1 MKFAKYFAW
10 LLLVAGVGQ
19 IGFALTQSSPR
30 AVDGIYC
37 DYLAGSWHCQEHSQ
51 LLMVPPVTWAKYI
64 LPFSVSLLLVG
75 AVMLH
80 GAIDAARKKNV
91 YYAFVALA
99 VLLIVQVN
107 YKPKVYAQR
116 NDEAASGIAAPSG
129 QQPSPSP
136 ESAGPQK
143 MQTASVTVWTKPDRS
158 PATAHT
164 EMYPQEDSVLYLAYS
179 GNGNAVAFSGFD
191 AGLAVQIGSQY
202 TVTNEGGFPARY
214 NPNAVYVLYD
224 VRNGWLRYS
233 DLSDLGRAIV
243 QHFCAA
249 NHLALYE
256 VIDRRQADYLRGPSA
271 SNIASVCGRQI
282 REASASGSQQSPAS
296 ASGAS
301 TLLSQQPQLSVPA
314 NLAASSPNAEAFNP
328 LGEPQEKKFA
338 DYTIRIYG
346 DPNDEESEGSLEIL
360 KQGTRVYAEQHAS
373 FQIESTGAPIG
384 ADVTGAGIP
393 NLVVKEYSG
402 GAHCCTSFDVFEL
415 GSSFRKVSTIEQGD
429 CDLGKFQRENNG
441 RYLFYGCDPST
452 ATGGSRRQV
461 VLRYENGAFRLQ
473 D

>member
-19 IGFALTQSSPR
+19 IGFALTQSRPR

-37 DYLAGSWHCQEHSQ
+37 DYFAGSWHCQEHSQ
-51 LLMVPPVTWAKYI
+51 LLMVPPVTRAKYN

-80 GAIDAARKKNV
+80 GAIDAARKKYV
-91 YYAFVALA
+91 YYAFAALA

-179 GNGNAVAFSGFD
+179 GNGNAVAFSGLD
-191 AGLAVQIGSQY
+191 SGLALQLGGQY
-202 TVTNEGGFPARY
+202 SVTNEGGFPTRY
-214 NPNAVYVLYD
+214 NPSAVFVLYD

-243 QHFCAA
+243 QHFCGAD
-249 NHLALYE
+249 HLALYE
-256 VIDRRQADYLRGPSA
+256 VIDRRQVDYVRGPSA
-271 SNIASVCGRQI
+271 SNITSVCGQQI
-282 REASASGSQQSPAS
+282 REASASGSQQS
-296 ASGAS
+296 
-301 TLLSQQPQLSVPA
+301 QPSVPA
-314 NLAASSPNAEAFNP
+314 NLVESSPSTEAFNP
-328 LGEPQEKKFA
+328 LGEPQEKKFG

-346 DPNDEESEGSLEIL
+346 DPNDEGSEGSLEIL
-360 KQGTRVYAEQHAS
+360 KLGTRVYASQHAS
-373 FQIESTGAPIG
+373 FQIDGTGAPIG
-384 ADVTGAGIP
+384 ADVTGAGMP
-393 NLVVKEYSG
+393 DLVVKEYSG
-402 GAHCCTSFDVFEL
+402 GAHCCTSFEVFEL
-415 GSSFRKVSTIEQGD
+415 GGSFHKVANIEQGD
-429 CDLGKFQRENNG
+429 CDGGKFQRQNDSG
-441 RYLFYGCDPST
+441 YLFYGCDPSSALGLT
-452 ATGGSRRQV
+452 AHTRPG
-461 VLRYENGAFRLQ
+461 
-473 D
+473 